1 MSVIQKIQE
10 KYAKLMAVIIAIA
23 LIIFVVMLAFENGGS
38 LFNNRNNTTVGVVN
52 GKKIDYAEFKLL
64 VDRQEAYMK
73 QNYGGGT
80 GEAQSQQAIGQTWNQ
95 EVDRL
100 LMASELDRLGM
111 DVGKKELGDILY
123 GANPPE
129 DLKRQFSDKETG
141 YYDAQLAKTSIDR
154 VLKTGTAEQVA
165 QISAYIDQLEF
176 NRMNEKYN
184 SLLTNSINYPKWMIE
199 KENADNSQI
208 AKISFVREL
217 YTSIPDSAVQISDKE
232 IEAYLDKHKD
242 DYKQPEDRS
251 IAYVSFSALP
261 TKADSAAALQELL
274 SLKPEFDTT
283 TDAAAMVA
291 RYGNT
296 IPFAKEY
303 FPKSQLQTAN
313 QQMGSSFKDSIL
325 NLSKNGVF
333 GPYLDA
339 GNYVLAKM
347 LDSKI
352 LPDSVKC
359 RHILLGTTDPQTG
372 QPIMEDSV
380 AKRKIDSIEQAIKG
394 GANFDS
400 LETKYTTDQAAHMEK
415 GVMTFASTQI
425 QGQGFAP
432 EFGQFILFD
441 GKPGDKKVV
450 KTSFG
455 WHYIEILSFIKPEQH
470 YQVAYLAEPI
480 EASRETDNT
489 ASNQAR
495 QFAGDS
501 RDLKSFDANAE
512 KLKASGINK
521 LVANN
526 ITPDAYQVPGVGISR
541 QFIKDI
547 YSADLGHVLDP
558 ERVGDNYVVA
568 IVTEVNKKGTQSV
581 AKARPLIEPLL
592 RNHKKAELI
601 IKKIGSAATLDAVA
615 AAWGGTEIET
625 ADSIRLRTSQGQQ
638 QPGNIANEA
647 KVIGASFNP
656 ANKGKISEPIEG
668 GSGVYVIRVEDV
680 SATPVG
686 DADVEAQR
694 KLRYEEAKMRGVYPQ
709 GTLKEAATI
718 KDYRNKFF

>member
-1 MSVIQKIQE
+1 MSVIQQIQE
-10 KYAKLMAVIIAIA
+10 KYAKLMAVIIAVA

-38 LFNNRNNTTVGVVN
+38 LFNNRNNTTVGLVN
-52 GKKIDYAEFKLL
+52 GKRIDYAEFKLL

-73 QNYGGGT
+73 QNYGGS
-80 GEAQSQQAIGQTWNQ
+80 GEMQSQQAISSSWNQ

-100 LMASELDRLGM
+100 LMASQLDKLGM
-111 DVGKKELGDILY
+111 GVGKKELGDLLY
-123 GANPPE
+123 GDNPPE
-129 DLKRQFSDKETG
+129 DLKRQFTDKETG
-141 YYDAQLAKTSIDR
+141 FYNAQLAKSSIDR
-154 VLKTGTAEQVA
+154 MLKTGTAEQVS
-165 QISAYIDQLEF
+165 QISTYIDQLEF

-184 SLLTNSINYPKWMIE
+184 SLLTNSANYPKWMIE

-208 AKISFVREL
+208 AKISFVREV
-217 YTSIPDSAVQISDKE
+217 YTSIPDSTVKISDKE
-232 IEAYLDKHKD
+232 IETYLNKHKE
-242 DYKQPEDRS
+242 DYKQAEDRS
-251 IAYVSFSALP
+251 IAYVTFSALP
-261 TKADSAAALQELL
+261 TSADSSSALQELL

-283 TDAAAMVA
+283 TDAAAMVS

-296 IPFAKEY
+296 IPFTKEY
-303 FPKSQLQTAN
+303 FPKSQLQAAN

-325 NLSKNGVF
+325 ALSKNGVY
-333 GPYLDA
+333 GPYLDG
-339 GNYVLAKM
+339 GNYVIAKM
-347 LDSKI
+347 LDIKT

-380 AKRKIDSIEQAIKG
+380 AKRKIDSIERAIKG

-400 LETKYTTDQAAHMEK
+400 LETKYTTDQVAHRDK

-480 EASRETDNT
+480 EVSRETDNAANNKAT
-489 ASNQAR
+489 

-526 ITPDAYQVPGVGISR
+526 ITPEAYQVPGLGISR
-541 QFIKDI
+541 AFIKSI
-547 YSADLGHVLDP
+547 YDAKLGEVLEP
-558 ERVGDNYVVA
+558 EMVGDNYVVA
-568 IVTEVNKKGTQSV
+568 IVTEVNKKGTQTV
-581 AKARPLIEPLL
+581 AKARPQIEPLL
-592 RNHKKAELI
+592 RNHKKAEMLI
-601 IKKIGSAATLDAVA
+601 TKIGKAATLEAVA
-615 AAWGGTEIET
+615 TALGGKTIEV

-638 QPGNIANEA
+638 QPGNIANEP
-647 KVIGASFNP
+647 KVIGAAFNP
-656 ANKGKISEPIEG
+656 ANKEKISDPIEG
-668 GSGVYVIRVEDV
+668 SSGVYVIRVENV
-680 SATPVG
+680 SATAIA

-694 KLRYEEAKMRGVYPQ
+694 KSKYQEAKMRGIYPQ
-709 GTLKEAATI
+709 GPLKEAATI